1 MASWLDEYQNIKTDM
16 ERAFNGAAPAVEQ
29 LIVYQ
34 ELIYRIGVLETAKA
48 LCSSAPV
55 TTDTKALVRHYQLV
69 DAYLRCVVNERRFG
83 LPADVK
89 LKERRQTA
97 SDALSK
103 VHADCRKRFSS
114 FRPVDENTYRE
125 SINQLI
131 NIVLPVWMQLRNAYT
146 NIPRRKEARA

>member
-16 ERAFNGAAPAVEQ
+16 ERDFNGAIPAVEQ

-34 ELIYRIGVLETAKA
+34 ELIYRIGVLEMAKE

-89 LKERRQTA
+89 LKERRRTA

-131 NIVLPVWMQLRNAYT
+131 NAVLLVWMQLRNAYT

>member
-1 MASWLDEYQNIKTDM
+1 MASWLDEYQNIKTGM
-16 ERAFNGAAPAVEQ
+16 ERTFNDTTPGVEQ

-48 LCSSAPV
+48 LCGSAPV

-83 LPADVK
+83 LPSDVK

-125 SINQLI
+125 SIGHLI
-131 NIVLPVWMQLRNAYT
+131 NTVLPVWMQLRNAYT
-146 NIPRRKEARA
+146 NIPRHKEAGA

>member
-16 ERAFNGAAPAVEQ
+16 ERDFNGAIPAVEQ

-89 LKERRQTA
+89 LKERRQTV

-103 VHADCRKRFSS
+103 VHADCRKRFAS
-114 FRPVDENTYRE
+114 FRPTGENTYRE

-131 NIVLPVWMQLRNAYT
+131 NTVLPVWMQLRNAYT

>member
-16 ERAFNGAAPAVEQ
+16 ERVFNDAAPTVEQ

-34 ELIYRIGVLETAKA
+34 ELIYRVGVLETAKA

-55 TTDTKALVRHYQLV
+55 TMDTKALVRHYQLV
-69 DAYLRCVVNERRFG
+69 DAYLRRIVKERRFG

-89 LKERRQTA
+89 LKEHRQTA
-97 SDALSK
+97 SDALGK
-103 VHADCRKRFSS
+103 VHADCRSRFAS
-114 FRPVDENTYRE
+114 FRPVDESTYRE

-131 NIVLPVWMQLRNAYT
+131 NTVLPVWMQLRNAYT
-146 NIPRRKEARA
+146 NIPRRKEARG